1 MVVLIFIIIVCFV
14 ISMYDDFWM
23 DCESIFMLLNNVMYN
38 LFFINFKC
46 KMFIV
51 KVVLIESVIL
61 EGICNVLL
69 LVDFL
74 I

>member
-1 MVVLIFIIIVCFV
+1 
-14 ISMYDDFWM
+14 MYDDFWI
-23 DCESIFMLLNNVMYN
+23 DCESIFMLLNNVMYS
-38 LFFINFKC
+38 LIFSNFKC

-51 KVVLIESVIL
+51 KVVLIESFIF

>member
-1 MVVLIFIIIVCFV
+1 
-14 ISMYDDFWM
+14 MYDDFWM
-23 DCESIFMLLNNVMYN
+23 DCENIFMLLNNVMYN
-38 LFFINFKC
+38 LFFSNFKC

>member
-1 MVVLIFIIIVCFV
+1 
-14 ISMYDDFWM
+14 MYDDFWI
-23 DCESIFMLLNNVMYN
+23 DCESIFMLLNNVMYS
-38 LFFINFKC
+38 LIFSNFKC